1 MKEKISLS
9 VNFKD
14 LSQNLIIFY
23 TLVIFLSYVL
33 IYILDLFY
41 PVSEANIIFDDFYIV
56 NLYFYL
62 FSILFLF
69 YINLK
74 SRWLDVKILYEIEES
89 KLKRINLFL
98 IIAIICGLFCFS
110 LSRFIYYFTFY
121 PEFFL
126 ELINENKLEC
136 FFIEVKVLWSKK
148 LSNYYVFDSIAIK
161 VAKILHPIGILLL
174 CLNFFY
180 FIFLSIFSKSLKN
193 SIIYN

>member
-41 PVSEANIIFDDFYIV
+41 PVSEANNIFDDFYIV

-174 CLNFFY
+174 
-180 FIFLSIFSKSLKN
+180 
-193 SIIYN
+193 